1 MKSDWLRLMKSFQLW
16 GLQNANHVSPGQ
28 KWCLR
33 RLVPLLLALV
43 WEGQGLEDESYWIMK
58 PELTITEQ
66 WRTVNAHDLST
77 TGTCKAGLR
86 GNTRSELIDLC
97 WDVKH
102 EHTLRRGGLYIKRFC
117 LALFC
122 CAWLVILGGPVARH
136 VPAVE
141 MAASKALAA
150 ILQQTHKWS

>member
-58 PELTITEQ
+58 PEYYHWAMTDGQ
-66 WRTVNAHDLST
+66 CPQFST

-102 EHTLRRGGLYIKRFC
+102 EHTLRRGGLYIKGSF

-122 CAWLVILGGPVARH
+122 CAWLVILGGAVARH

-141 MAASKALAA
+141 MAASKALAVNFA
-150 ILQQTHKWS
+150 TNS